1 MIIKNN
7 IRIRSISWL
16 STGNGVGDISSFYE
30 PETVDELKELCSAFY
45 AKEQLF
51 DLIGHTSNTLY
62 INGYN
67 CERMVSTRKLNR
79 FLISEQEIECECGTS
94 VRQLSIA
101 AMEAGIKG
109 FEGLIDLPGT
119 VAASIYGNAGCY
131 GCSIS
136 NLLKEVT
143 ILTEYGKIERV
154 KRDWFA
160 FSERSSAL
168 KRGEKRAII
177 LSVILNRENGDA
189 DVIKELAD
197 KNHAIRRATQPE
209 AKNSLGSIFAD
220 SGKHTLLYWGLAAIS
235 QAYGIL
241 LKLKGDNNEKIV
253 NKRKHLTFVLLR
265 ATDVEPYI
273 KQWNWYQWSDEK
285 AHELFWKYVRLHQ
298 RMFTKSE
305 FEIEIKHNSDFI
317 IP

>member
-1 MIIKNN
+1 M
-7 IRIRSISWL
+7 
-16 STGNGVGDISSFYE
+16 GGGYVSSFYE
-30 PETVDELKELCSAFY
+30 PESVEELKDLCLSFY
-45 AKEQLF
+45 AKEQPF

-62 INGYN
+62 LEDYSS
-67 CERMVSTRKLNR
+67 ERMVSTRKLNR
-79 FLISEQEIECECGTS
+79 FEIRENEIYCECGAS

-101 AMEAGIKG
+101 AMELGIKG

-131 GCSIS
+131 DCSINS
-136 NLLKEVT
+136 LIKEVT
-143 ILTEYGKIERV
+143 ILTDRRRIERV

-177 LSVILNRENGDA
+177 LSVILNRENGDPN
-189 DVIKELAD
+189 VIKELANR
-197 KNHAIRRATQPE
+197 NHSIRRVTQPE

-220 SGKHTLLYWGLAAIS
+220 SGKPTFLYWRLAAIS

-253 NKRKHLTFVLLR
+253 KKRKHLTFVLLR

-285 AHELFWKYVRLHQ
+285 AHELFWKYVKLHR
-298 RMFTKSE
+298 RMFTKSV
-305 FEIEIKHNSDFI
+305 FEIEIKHNPNFK